1 MSASPNA
8 DNGITFSLKLWQK
21 EMHALSR
28 KNGFWDHEGI
38 EVPENAPLG
47 DRIYVE
53 NPSIVPE
60 KLALITGEVS
70 EALEEHR
77 DDNDEKME
85 VELADIIIRVLDL
98 AEWKGFDMDRAVE
111 AKHKK
116 NLGRPYLHGRKR

>member
-1 MSASPNA
+1 MSKSSLNA
-8 DNGITFSLKLWQK
+8 DEGITFSLKQWQV
-21 EMHALSR
+21 EVHRLAR
-28 KNGFWDHEGI
+28 QNGFWDHETVGSPDF
-38 EVPENAPLG
+38 EGFGVYA
-47 DRIYVE
+47 

-60 KLALITGEVS
+60 KLALIVGEAS

-111 AKHKK
+111 AKHRK
-116 NLGRPYLHGRKR
+116 NLDRPYLHGRKR

>member
-1 MSASPNA
+1 MPSNA
-8 DNGITFSLKLWQK
+8 DNGITFSLKQWQR
-21 EMHALSR
+21 EVHALAR
-28 KNGFWDHEGI
+28 ANGFWDHETVGSTDF
-38 EVPENAPLG
+38 EGYGAHL
-47 DRIYVE
+47 

-60 KLALITGEVS
+60 KLALITGEAS

-98 AEWKGFDMDRAVE
+98 AEYKGFDMDRAVE

-116 NLGRPYLHGRKR
+116 NLSRPYLHGRKR